1 MVRVQPQ
8 AVSYILMDCLW
19 KSLYFICGR
28 IKSEAIFALG
38 GSYLRIRGG
47 ILLSRHELGGAL
59 QVDGTYLMISC
70 TNREGASVDWI
81 KW

>member
-1 MVRVQPQ
+1 MFRVQPQ

-28 IKSEAIFALG
+28 IKGALIYG
-38 GSYLRIRGG
+38 IRGG

-59 QVDGTYLMISC
+59 QVDGTYLTTSC
-70 TNREGASVDWI
+70 TNREGSSVDWI